1 MSAGRTRVL
10 GLLLL
15 LSGAFVVAEVVTASA
30 WTGPAYSWTGT
41 VISELGRTD
50 CGGGGALPA
59 CSPSH
64 GVINA
69 MMLAQGVRV
78 ALAVGVSLPLL
89 RGAAGRLGVVTAGA
103 ALAYGAGIAGVGL
116 APLSDAAV
124 AGSPEALRHGVAALL
139 AIGGGVLVLVLL
151 AASLRRDHPR
161 AALLAAVL
169 AVAGTAGGVGFAVLP
184 DLQGLTERVAVYA
197 PIAWQVVVG
206 SVLLVVPAR
215 AASRRGPG
223 AVAAP

>member
-1 MSAGRTRVL
+1 MSAARTRVL

-50 CGGGGALPA
+50 CGGGAVPA
-59 CSPSH
+59 CSPWH

-78 ALAVGVSLPLL
+78 VLAVAVGLSLL
-89 RGAAGRLGVVTAGA
+89 RGAAGCLGVVTAGA
-103 ALAYGAGIAGVGL
+103 ALVYGAGIAGVGL

-151 AASLRRDHPR
+151 AATLRRDHPG

-215 AASRRGPG
+215 AAARRGPR